1 MTHSAQERN
10 ILRTPGRVSKRTQ
23 EVVREAQV
31 KVIPGLDLRNILRRE
46 LQAEGF
52 DVGLEML
59 DLAAADDG
67 EEIGGLHHVSHHSLT
82 GMRREY

>member
-10 ILRTPGRVSKRTQ
+10 VLRSLRRISKRTQ

-31 KVIPGLDLRNILRRE
+31 KVIPGLDLRHIFRRE

-52 DVGLEML
+52 HVGFKML

-67 EEIGGLHHVSHHSLT
+67 EEVGSLYRGLVIIT
-82 GMRREY
+82 